1 MENFVTMLMDSY
13 RYYDLAK
20 GATDPKMRTEY
31 WDLVL
36 INDIQRKFPDAWFEC
51 GFAYYEMGDYQTA
64 IERLNPATED
74 DPSPYRAYNTR
85 GCAKDELKDYLGAI
99 IDLTKAIELKPD
111 YFEAYAN
118 RSTGRA
124 ILEDF
129 PGALSDIEMAIMM
142 KPNLNTLYLQ
152 RGILYFNFKK
162 FNESAKDFAKS
173 LSLTPPENKTQI
185 DHIDSLV
192 KKAVEKARLN
202 Y

>member
-99 IDLTKAIELKPD
+99 QDFNTCIEMNSSCAYAYLNRANTKSKIGDTVGAIIDLTKAIELKP
-111 YFEAYAN
+111 
-118 RSTGRA
+118 
-124 ILEDF
+124 
-129 PGALSDIEMAIMM
+129 
-142 KPNLNTLYLQ
+142 
-152 RGILYFNFKK
+152 
-162 FNESAKDFAKS
+162 
-173 LSLTPPENKTQI
+173 
-185 DHIDSLV
+185 
-192 KKAVEKARLN
+192 
-202 Y
+202 